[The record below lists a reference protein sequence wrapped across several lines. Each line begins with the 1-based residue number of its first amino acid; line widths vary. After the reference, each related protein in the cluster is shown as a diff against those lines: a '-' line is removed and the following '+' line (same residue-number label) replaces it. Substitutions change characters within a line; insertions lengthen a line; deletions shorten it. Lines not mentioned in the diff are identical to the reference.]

1 MLLLFSDVII
11 QTNTNKFFI
20 VRYLSNFTTCVGG
33 QIKAFGFLFLPLV
46 MQKVQMVESVN
57 IQSDCE
63 TNSKKRID
71 LFCVFNSG
79 KVQKGEER

>member
-1 MLLLFSDVII
+1 MLLLCSDVII

-20 VRYLSNFTTCVGG
+20 VWYLSNFTTTCVGG

-46 MQKVQMVESVN
+46 MQKVQMVES
-57 IQSDCE
+57 DCE
-63 TNSKKRID
+63 TKSKKRID

-79 KVQKGEER
+79 KVQKGKEH